1 MTSLLVT
8 NDFPPKIG
16 GIQSYLWELWRRL
29 PPAET
34 TVMTTP
40 YPGAAEWDAAQAFR
54 VVRRREKVLLP
65 SPGLARSVD
74 ALAREVGADVIFVD
88 PALPLGLIVPK
99 VRSAPVVVVL
109 HGAEITVPGRLPTRP
124 LLAHVLRSAA
134 GVVAAGGYPLSEGVH
149 AAGRVLPSIV
159 VAPGI
164 DVDRF
169 RPPVDATERLAA
181 RATLGLPRDARIV
194 LGASRLVP
202 RKGFDVLLDALV
214 LLPPDVV
221 VALVGGGRDRSRL
234 EKHAATR
241 GVADRVHFL
250 GRVSDE
256 ELPLAHRAADVFA
269 MLCRDRWGGLEAE
282 GFGIVFLEAGASG
295 LACVAGRSG
304 GSHEAV
310 CNGETGYVVQP
321 RDENLVATRLLQLLD
336 DPDLRARMGAR
347 ARALAEAEWSYDRR
361 VESLARLAAGDLSG
375 LTQPG

>member
-29 PPAET
+29 PPGET

-40 YPGAAEWDAAQAFR
+40 YAGAAAWDAGQSFR
-54 VVRRREKVLLP
+54 IVRRREKVLLP
-65 SPGLARSVD
+65 SPGLARDVD

-88 PALPLGLIVPK
+88 PALPLGLIVA
-99 VRSAPVVVVL
+99 RLRAAPVVVVL

-124 LLAHVLRSAA
+124 LLGHVLRSAA

-149 AAGRVLPSIV
+149 AAGRVLPAIV
-159 VAPGI
+159 VPPGI
-164 DVDRF
+164 DATRF
-169 RPPVDATERLAA
+169 RPAADAGERAAA
-181 RATLGLPRDARIV
+181 RTALGLPLDARIV
-194 LGASRLVP
+194 LGASRMVP

-214 LLPPDVV
+214 HLPADVV
-221 VALVGGGRDRSRL
+221 VALVGGGRDRARL
-234 EKHAATR
+234 ERRAAKL
-241 GVADRVHFL
+241 GVAGRVRFL
-250 GRVSDE
+250 GRVSDA

-269 MLCRDRWGGLEAE
+269 MLCRDRWRGLEAE

-310 CNGETGYVVQP
+310 LNGETGFVVEP

-336 DPDLRARMGAR
+336 DPELRARMGAR
-347 ARALAEAEWSYDRR
+347 ARTLAEAEWSYDRR
-361 VESLARLAAGDLSG
+361 VEPLARLAAGDLG
-375 LTQPG
+375 VLAR